1 MVTKED
7 VGHIANPRNLRRVQN
22 LKSYRIQRSKDD
34 IANLIDDAHLEGY
47 ENKI

>member
-1 MVTKED
+1 MSGILLIREIWGKFKTW
-7 VGHIANPRNLRRVQN
+7 
-22 LKSYRIQRSKDD
+22 STYRIQRSKDD